1 MTHGVGRGLR
11 GALDREPQGHP
22 AASLRGGVQLE
33 LPPRLR
39 TGAFTPA
46 APWAAD
52 FRAGAAYG
60 QAPGEEAETAFGTRG
75 RTPRRTRR
83 HRRRP

>member
-11 GALDREPQGHP
+11 GALDREPPGHP
-22 AASLRGGVQLE
+22 TASLRGGVQVD
-33 LPPRLR
+33 PPLRLR

-46 APWAAD
+46 ALRAAG

>member
-11 GALDREPQGHP
+11 RALDREPPGHLT
-22 AASLRGGVQLE
+22 ASLRGGVQVD
-33 LPPRLR
+33 LPPQLR

-46 APWAAD
+46 APWAAG
-52 FRAGAAYG
+52 FRVGTAYERV
-60 QAPGEEAETAFGTRG
+60 PGEEAETAFGALG
-75 RTPRRTRR
+75 RPPRRTRQ